1 LIAARG
7 MPEGFAKAEHG
18 LRPVAI
24 ENCGGLLFVCLADNP
39 PPIDRVRED
48 IAAQTSLFRLDKLK
62 VAVQADMIDQANWK
76 LVMENNREC

>member
-1 LIAARG
+1 NAARGNGGRLSCPYHFWSFGLDGALIAARG

-48 IAAQTSLFRLDKLK
+48 IAAQTSL
-62 VAVQADMIDQANWK
+62 
-76 LVMENNREC
+76 